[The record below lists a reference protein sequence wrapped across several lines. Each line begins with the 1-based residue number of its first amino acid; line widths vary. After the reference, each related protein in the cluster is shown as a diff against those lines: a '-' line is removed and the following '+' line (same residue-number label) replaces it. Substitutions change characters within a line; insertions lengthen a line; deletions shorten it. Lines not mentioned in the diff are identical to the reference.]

1 MNCDYELA
9 KANFFPKDSKA
20 KIGMAYF
27 MEEAAFQYRKLFLG
41 ALTDYKKNVLN
52 IIMQLICNFAPK
64 LNHVPCSDSIA
75 QATKCTCLSNHNTSS
90 ALRKVEN

>member
-1 MNCDYELA
+1 MESEIAAAIWLWMNCDYELA

-20 KIGMAYF
+20 EIGMAYF

-52 IIMQLICNFAPK
+52 IL
-64 LNHVPCSDSIA
+64 
-75 QATKCTCLSNHNTSS
+75 
-90 ALRKVEN
+90 

>member
-1 MNCDYELA
+1 MESEIAAAFWLWMNCDYELA

-52 IIMQLICNFAPK
+52 IL
-64 LNHVPCSDSIA
+64 
-75 QATKCTCLSNHNTSS
+75 
-90 ALRKVEN
+90 